1 MTYTYLEKRDPD
13 RNQARYY
20 RVAVL
25 PNLFGEWTLARE
37 WGRIGRGGRCRL
49 DWYETEAEAE
59 RALST
64 LETSKQRRGYFLH
77 PQQLVLF

>member
-1 MTYTYLEKRDPD
+1 MTSSYLEKRDPT

-20 RVAVL
+20 RLAVL

-49 DWYETEAEAE
+49 DWYTTEVEAEG
-59 RALST
+59 ALLT
-64 LETSKQRRGYFLH
+64 LENSKRCRGYFLL
-77 PQQLVLF
+77 PQQLPLF